1 MRVYVG
7 SENVYVADR
16 MPPTASRAFGGFTML
31 IIQSRAR
38 LWKKILHIYSYT
50 YLYNGDDVW
59 CPIFYFVLL
68 LSTTIKKTVHAMEHS
83 SKAFVCHSQHT
94 SSFAG
99 IDIHISTRVHY
110 SFSMC
115 FASLLLFKDD
125 SQSNSMDRRSR
136 SWNIHKMLWSF
147 WFDSTLVH
155 FVYAHTVL
163 MDCSVLA

>member
-68 LSTTIKKTVHAMEHS
+68 LSTTIKK
-83 SKAFVCHSQHT
+83 K
-94 SSFAG
+94 
-99 IDIHISTRVHY
+99 
-110 SFSMC
+110 
-115 FASLLLFKDD
+115 LFM
-125 SQSNSMDRRSR
+125 Q
-136 SWNIHKMLWSF
+136 WNILPTHSCAFHNIHLHLLASIFIYRWGCIIHSACALLPSCYSKTIPNRIVWTGDPAHEIYTKCSEVF
-147 WFDSTLVH
+147 GSIRRWFIL
-155 FVYAHTVL
+155 YMHTQ
-163 MDCSVLA
+163 CSWTVRF